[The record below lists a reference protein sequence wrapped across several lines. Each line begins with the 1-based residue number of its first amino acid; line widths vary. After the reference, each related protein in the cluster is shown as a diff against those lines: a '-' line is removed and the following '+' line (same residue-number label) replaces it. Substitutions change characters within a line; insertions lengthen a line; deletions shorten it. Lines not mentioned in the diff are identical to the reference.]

1 MLSINYRYLRNL
13 QRLKGNLLLKGLPI
27 LGYRLS
33 ISYRLI
39 INKLIIN
46 LLNELL
52 LLELDM
58 YILPIYYRQLI
69 DNYRNIIDKLS
80 ISC

>member
-1 MLSINYRYLRNL
+1 MLSINYRHLRNL

-27 LGYRLS
+27 LGHLLS

-52 LLELDM
+52 LGYVHFTDVLLTS
-58 YILPIYYRQLI
+58 YR
-69 DNYRNIIDKLS
+69 
-80 ISC
+80 